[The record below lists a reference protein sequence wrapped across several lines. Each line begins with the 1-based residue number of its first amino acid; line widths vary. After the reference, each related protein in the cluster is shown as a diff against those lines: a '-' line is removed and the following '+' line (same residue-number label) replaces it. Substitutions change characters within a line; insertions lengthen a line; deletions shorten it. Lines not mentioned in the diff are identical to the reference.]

1 MAKGNGRLTGK
12 SVSVW
17 FSAMPFDEQ
26 AVLLGKLK
34 EAHDKT
40 RLEQIDTLRRQLA
53 ALENGSANNGGT
65 ARVTTKRGS
74 KKDVKVK
81 YRDPKT
87 GDTWSGRG
95 RMARWLADKVK
106 SGEKR
111 DKYLLD

>member
-17 FSAMPFDEQ
+17 FSAIPFDEQ
-26 AVLLGKLK
+26 AALLGKLK

-40 RLEQIDTLRRQLA
+40 RLEKIEMLRQQLA
-53 ALENGSANNGGT
+53 ALENGLANNGST
-65 ARVTTKRGS
+65 AKAAARRSS
-74 KKDVKVK
+74 KKGVKAK

-106 SGEKR
+106 SGEKQ